1 MDYKL
6 NPMNFKQ
13 TKLAFLFVW
22 LILSTIFLSILF
34 PPFFFSSEK
43 IYQLVPTCEWKSK
56 YNKECFFCGMTT
68 GFIHISRGRF
78 SDAQTSNALSIPLFA
93 LLVLNELGFLAFL
106 VMFIRGQQIGSQLKL
121 LVNNFSK

>member
-1 MDYKL
+1 
-6 NPMNFKQ
+6 
-13 TKLAFLFVW
+13 
-22 LILSTIFLSILF
+22 
-34 PPFFFSSEK
+34 
-43 IYQLVPTCEWKSK
+43 
-56 YNKECFFCGMTT
+56 MTT